1 MEDLDVG
8 EGTDLVAFVG
18 ADGRLTHLNT
28 AGRALLGVEPDAD
41 VTSTRFDRFVA
52 DEALAAA
59 LAVADRVWSGD
70 TTLRADGGDVDVF
83 LVCTASPRPPGGVT
97 VVARV
102 LDGKRAGERFLAEL
116 EREWQSLDDAEDI
129 MALATRRLGRHIG
142 ADRCAYA
149 RTEADEDHFVM
160 SGDHAT
166 GLPHLVGRFAMSQF
180 GEGCLRA
187 MRAGEPW
194 VVADSGDDDRLRGDD
209 LAAYEVTGI
218 RAVICLPLLKK
229 GRFVAAMAVHQA
241 TVRRWTAAEVD
252 LVAAVVNRCWE
263 SLERTHA
270 GRALRDSEQRY
281 RLLVE
286 RATDGIWMVDHDLR
300 FVEVNPAGCALLGYD
315 RAELLGRTATDLVVS
330 ERGDASDELV
340 SPSSSPHEVNQVLE
354 VRRADGTVLA
364 LELAVQGTPTGWQ
377 AIARDVTARQRA
389 EAERE
394 LLRQHEHEIAEALQR
409 SLLPRRLPALERLAA
424 AARYLPASTHAQTG
438 GDWYEVLHISASTVA
453 LSVGDVVG
461 KGPTAA
467 AVMGQLRS
475 ALASYLL
482 DGHSPAGALE
492 RLDTFARR
500 VNGAAGSTCACL
512 TFDWSNGLLRWSV
525 AGHPPPVL
533 ASGGDARFLDEGG
546 GPVLGVRGRATYR
559 EATAVLAPGASI
571 VLYTDGLV
579 ERRDAPIDAG
589 LDRLLDVVRAGS
601 GSSPDALA
609 RSVTDTMLV
618 DGHDDDVALLV
629 VRYVPEPLLRP
640 GVPAEPA
647 QLAVMRRAVD
657 AWAAEAGLSPDTL
670 DDLQLALGEAAANA
684 VDHAYPDERGD
695 FDYEVAR
702 TVEGGV
708 DVVVR
713 DRGRWRPEPADN
725 GSRGRGLRLIKAL
738 SERSNFD
745 HGDGTGTTVRFRL
758 APETTELPAAPRPDP
773 VEPPVDVDDPVL
785 AVELTGD
792 LDLARVEEV
801 RAELLARIATAV
813 HLRVEVD
820 LTRLRYLSS
829 SGIALLLDLAS
840 AATRVDSTLTVT
852 AARGS
857 APARILELSGL
868 DGISTGSNLSVH
880 TAPAG

>member
-8 EGTDLVAFVG
+8 EGSDIVAFVG
-18 ADGRLTHLNT
+18 PDGRLAHLNPV
-28 AGRALLGVEPDAD
+28 GRALLGLGADAD
-41 VTSTRFDRFVA
+41 VTGTRFDRFLV
-52 DEALAAA
+52 DGALAAA
-59 LAVADRVWSGD
+59 LASADRVWSGD
-70 TTLRADGGDVDVF
+70 TTLRGDGDDVAVF
-83 LVCTASPRPPGGVT
+83 LVCATAPDGGLT

-102 LDGKRAGERFLAEL
+102 RADTGADGRFLADL
-116 EREWQSLDDAEDI
+116 EREWQALDDAEAV
-129 MALATRRLGRHIG
+129 MALATRRLGRHLG

-166 GLPHLVGRFAMSQF
+166 GLPHLAGRFAMSQF

-194 VVADSGDDDRLRGDD
+194 VVADSLDDDRLRDDD

-218 RAVICLPLLKK
+218 RAVICLPLLKN
-229 GRFVAAMAVHQA
+229 GRFAAAMAVHQA
-241 TVRRWTAAEVD
+241 TARKWTAAEVD

-263 SLERTHA
+263 SVERTHA
-270 GRALRDSEQRY
+270 DRALRDSEQRY

-286 RATDGIWMVDHDLR
+286 RATDGIWIVDRGLR
-300 FVEVNPAGCALLGYD
+300 FVEVNPAACALLGYE
-315 RAELLGRTATDLVVS
+315 RAELLGTSVTDIVVS
-330 ERGDASDELV
+330 GPENALDG
-340 SPSSSPHEVNQVLE
+340 PSAEVTDVWD
-354 VRRADGTVLA
+354 VRRADGTVLS
-364 LELAVQGTPTGWQ
+364 LELGVQGTPTGWQ
-377 AIARDVTARQRA
+377 AIARDVTARRRA
-389 EAERE
+389 DAERE
-394 LLRQHEHEIAEALQR
+394 LLLRHEHEIAETLQR
-409 SLLPRRLPALERLAA
+409 SLLPRRLPDLPRLAA
-424 AARYLPASTHAQTG
+424 SARYLPASTYGRTG
-438 GDWYEVLHISASTVA
+438 GDWYEVLQIADSTVA

-492 RLDTFARR
+492 RLDTFALR

-512 TFDWSNGLLRWSV
+512 TFDWSNGLLRWAV

-533 ASGGDARFLDEGG
+533 ADGGEARFLEGRA
-546 GPVLGVRGRATYR
+546 GPVLGVRGRTTYR
-559 EATAVLAPGASI
+559 EETALLAPGASI

-579 ERRDAPIDAG
+579 ERRDVPIDDG
-589 LDRLLDVVRAGS
+589 LGRLLDVVRAGS
-601 GSSPDALA
+601 GSAPDALTGA
-609 RSVTDTMLV
+609 VTDAMLA

-629 VRYVPEPLLRP
+629 VRYLPASLRGL
-640 GVPAEPA
+640 GVPAESA
-647 QLAVMRRAVD
+647 QLGVMRRAVD
-657 AWAAEAGLSPDTL
+657 GWAAQAGLAPDTV

-684 VDHAYPDERGD
+684 VDHAYPDGGGD

-702 TVEGGV
+702 TTAGGV

-713 DRGRWRPEPADN
+713 DHGRWRPVPADN
-725 GSRGRGLRLIKAL
+725 GTRGRGLKIIKAL
-738 SERSNFD
+738 AERSTFD

-758 APETTELPAAPRPDP
+758 APEKTELPAESHPAPEQPRTDA
-773 VEPPVDVDDPVL
+773 DGAGLVL
-785 AVELTGD
+785 ELTGD
-792 LDLARVEEV
+792 LDLAEVQEV
-801 RAELLARIATAV
+801 RAGLLARIAAAA

-829 SGIALLLDLAS
+829 SGIALLLDLAA
-840 AATRVDSTLTVT
+840 AATRVDGTLGVT

-857 APARILELSGL
+857 GPARILELSGL
-868 DGISTGSNLSVH
+868 DGISTGSNLSVR
-880 TAPAG
+880 TVPVTP

>member
-18 ADGRLTHLNT
+18 ADGRLAHLNA
-28 AGRALLGVEPDAD
+28 AGRALLGVDPEVD
-41 VTSTRFDRFVA
+41 VTSTRFDRFIVDKA
-52 DEALAAA
+52 LIPTLAAA
-59 LAVADRVWSGD
+59 GRVWSGD
-70 TTLRADGGDVDVF
+70 TLLRADDVDVEVF
-83 LVCTASPRPPGGVT
+83 LVCTTSPGGST
-97 VVARV
+97 IVARA
-102 LDGKRAGERFLAEL
+102 LDSRRVGERFLADL
-116 EREWQSLDDAEDI
+116 EREWQSLDDAEDV
-129 MALATRRLGRHIG
+129 MALATRRLGKHIG

-166 GLPHLVGRFAMSQF
+166 GLPNLVGRFAMSQF
-180 GEGCLRA
+180 GEDCLRA

-194 VVADSGDDDRLRGDD
+194 VVADCADDDRLRDDD
-209 LAAYEVTGI
+209 LAAYETTGI

-241 TVRRWTAAEVD
+241 TARRWTAAEVD
-252 LVAAVVNRCWE
+252 LVAAVVNRCRE

-270 GRALRDSEQRY
+270 ARALRDSEQRY

-286 RATDGIWMVDHDLR
+286 RATDGIWMVDRDLR
-300 FVEVNPAGCALLGYD
+300 FVEVNPAGCALLGYE
-315 RAELLGRTATDLVVS
+315 REELLGRSAADLVVS
-330 ERGDASDELV
+330 GDQSAVDELTAPL
-340 SPSSSPHEVNQVLE
+340 STTREVNEVWE

-364 LELAVQGTPTGWQ
+364 LELSIQGTPTGWQ

-394 LLRQHEHEIAEALQR
+394 LLRQHEHEVAEALQR
-409 SLLPRRLPALERLAA
+409 SLLPRQLPVLERLAA

-438 GDWYEVLHISASTVA
+438 GDWYEVLHIKDSTIA

-492 RLDTFARR
+492 RLDTFALR
-500 VNGAAGSTCACL
+500 VNGAVGSTCACL
-512 TFDWSNGLLRWSV
+512 TFDWSNGLLRWAV

-533 ASGGDARFLDEGG
+533 AGSGDARFLHDGG
-546 GPVLGVRGRATYR
+546 GPVLGVRRRATYR

-579 ERRDAPIDAG
+579 ERRDAPIDVG
-589 LDRLLDVVRAGS
+589 LDRLLDVVRAGG
-601 GSSPDALA
+601 GSAPDVLA
-609 RSVTDTMLV
+609 RGVTDAMLAE
-618 DGHDDDVALLV
+618 GHDDDVALLV
-629 VRYVPEPLLRP
+629 LRYLPEPLLRL
-640 GVPAEPA
+640 GVPAEPV
-647 QLAVMRRAVD
+647 QLGVMRRSVD
-657 AWAAEAGLSPDTL
+657 AWAAEAGLGADAL

-684 VDHAYPDERGD
+684 VDHAYPYGRGD

-702 TVEGGV
+702 TAEGGI

-758 APETTELPAAPRPDP
+758 AAEAVELPDVSRPAP
-773 VEPPVDVDDPVL
+773 VGPPADADGEVL
-785 AVELTGD
+785 AVEFTGD
-792 LDLARVEEV
+792 LDLAEVEEV
-801 RAELLARIATAV
+801 RAGLLARIATAA
-813 HLRVEVD
+813 HLRIQVD

-829 SGIALLLDLAS
+829 SGVALLLDLAA

-868 DGISTGSNLSVH
+868 DGISTGSNLTVD
-880 TAPAG
+880 TAPATS